1 MNIDFGIGSDQLPED
16 LLAQM
21 EPGLTDNRP
30 PSVAPSESSESDYES
45 EGYAGDAWEEL
56 DNILQAQEDGF
67 IEQDETA
74 PTDVLFDA
82 PATPI
87 VKESSMPTTP
97 TFSFERQYTIPS
109 LVSNALLS
117 PSVPPL
123 KLPSRPLSPMRT
135 VITSM
140 KGEYQPHVSPPHSHV
155 RLPSQAG
162 SSAADRSVTTQLAR
176 ESPSGRFF
184 ASPDQID
191 ALAMP
196 RSWIHGQVI
205 STLGDAFCYT
215 SRSKPRHER
224 YEILPTNL
232 LDLWDSFTKGHI
244 PSRACLSSHFKQ
256 AISPLH
262 CRAWL
267 IPVLLEHHW
276 YLLTFDW
283 VEHAIR
289 VCNSLATNEILH
301 PRLKEFSE
309 SLLYF
314 IVEDFDLEDQDW
326 GVFPEDVSSFIIA

>member
-1 MNIDFGIGSDQLPED
+1 
-16 LLAQM
+16 M
-21 EPGLTDNRP
+21 ERGLTENRP
-30 PSVAPSESSESDYES
+30 PSVAPSESSESDYDS
-45 EGYAGDAWEEL
+45 EGCAGDAWEEL

-67 IEQDETA
+67 IEQDETT
-74 PTDVLFDA
+74 PTDALFDA

-87 VKESSMPTTP
+87 VKESSMPTSP
-97 TFSFERQYTIPS
+97 TFSFEHQYTIPS

-117 PSVPPL
+117 PSVSPL
-123 KLPSRPLSPMRT
+123 KPPSRPLSPMRT
-135 VITSM
+135 IVTDM
-140 KGEYQPHVSPPHSHV
+140 KGECQPHVFTPHPHV
-155 RLPSQAG
+155 QLLSQAG
-162 SSAADRSVTTQLAR
+162 SSAAHRSVRTEPAR

-191 ALAMP
+191 ALATP

-205 STLGDAFCYT
+205 STLGDAFCYS
-215 SRSKPRHER
+215 SRSKPRHEI
-224 YEILPTNL
+224 YEMLPTNL

-244 PSRACLSSHFKQ
+244 KSRASLSSHFKQ
-256 AISPLH
+256 ALSPLD

-283 VEHAIR
+283 VKRAIR
-289 VCNSLATNEILH
+289 VCDSLATNEILH

-326 GVFPEDVSSFIIA
+326 DVFPEDVSSFIIA